1 LAIYDTTVVRRT
13 VAPAVRTN
21 GTVNGAAV
29 NVGAY
34 GAESAIVAINTG
46 TITDGSH
53 AVSIQDSDDG
63 AAGWA
68 NVAAGQLTGAPP
80 TITAANSNT
89 LFEIGV
95 QPAKAYLR
103 VVIVTTG
110 ATTGGAISATVVV
123 GEPGTTPV
131 SHA

>member
-1 LAIYDTTVVRRT
+1 MALYDYAVVRRT
-13 VAPAVRTN
+13 VAPAVRSN

-29 NVGAY
+29 NLGAY
-34 GAESAIVAINTG
+34 GSESAIVAINTG

-53 AVSIQDSDDG
+53 AVSVQDSDDG
-63 AAGWA
+63 STGWA
-68 NVAAGQLTGAPP
+68 NVAAGRLTAIPP
-80 TITAANSNT
+80 TITSADSNT

-95 QPAKAYLR
+95 VLAKGYIR

-110 ATTGGAISATVVV
+110 ATTGGAISATVVA
-123 GEPGTTPV
+123 GEPGSTPV

>member
-1 LAIYDTTVVRRT
+1 MPIYDYAVVRRT

-21 GTVNGAAV
+21 GTVNGTAV
-29 NVGAY
+29 NLGAY
-34 GAESAIVAINTG
+34 GAESAIVAINAG

-63 AAGWA
+63 STGWA
-68 NVAAGQLTGAPP
+68 NVAAGRLTATPP
-80 TITAANSNT
+80 TLTSADSNT
-89 LFEIGV
+89 LVEIGV
-95 QPAKAYLR
+95 TPAKAFLR

-110 ATTGGAISATVVV
+110 ATTGGATSASVVV
-123 GEPGTTPV
+123 GDVGSTPV